1 MSQSRRRLMVCMEG
15 SDDKL
20 ILNMVGKHHET
31 YIALC
36 RLFQAPG
43 SHPHLAPQLLRVHW
57 FKSFSLTKILSSLVM
72 CWATIVLS
80 SCAVL
85 LTFVRV
91 YQRRI
96 WLIGA

>member
-1 MSQSRRRLMVCMEG
+1 MEG

-20 ILNMVGKHHET
+20 NMVGKHHKT

-36 RLFQAPG
+36 RLFQAPACTSQL
-43 SHPHLAPQLLRVHW
+43 SHPNLAPQLLRVHW
-57 FKSFSLTKILSSLVM
+57 FKSFSLTKILSSLAM

-80 SCAVL
+80 SCAAL
-85 LTFVRV
+85 LTFVRI

-96 WLIGA
+96 WLIEA

>member
-1 MSQSRRRLMVCMEG
+1 MVCMEG

-20 ILNMVGKHHET
+20 MLNVVGKHHET

-36 RLFQAPG
+36 RLFQAPDCTSRL

-80 SCAVL
+80 SCAAL